1 MLKRLREILTPG
13 GWLVVS
19 FHFDPRAQAGAKA
32 VRLRRLIARLTFG
45 NLGYQNGDMLF
56 GTVEFRHAFASEAEL
71 HAEFAESGFDVAYF
85 TVFKGMMRGGAV
97 LVR

>member
-1 MLKRLREILTPG
+1 
-13 GWLVVS
+13 
-19 FHFDPRAQAGAKA
+19 
-32 VRLRRLIARLTFG
+32 
-45 NLGYQNGDMLF
+45 MLF